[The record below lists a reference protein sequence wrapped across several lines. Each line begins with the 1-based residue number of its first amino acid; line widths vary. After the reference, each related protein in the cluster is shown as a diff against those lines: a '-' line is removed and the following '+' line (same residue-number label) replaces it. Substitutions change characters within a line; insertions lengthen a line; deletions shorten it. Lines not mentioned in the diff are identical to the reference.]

1 MKCILPILG
10 MLCAMS
16 CSTGEKS
23 AAANDTTAVD
33 TTKLAAVPTPE
44 VKSAPAANPVVD
56 KETLF
61 NILVQDQAYLP
72 KDATYEFTSSS
83 TIQLDKIGTSNMIQ
97 GISVLYE
104 TVPAGDVNEPVDMI
118 MLAFF
123 DVSTDTPTL
132 IAQKDV
138 GEQMGGVTINTVEL
152 TPGQFAVSVTVSA
165 ISTNYPAGKTVEE
178 ERDLMT
184 YYALNDG
191 EIVPIFEYVCVKK
204 STEKSNENVILETK
218 QKMVAA
224 TGAFEQGTL
233 CPINI
238 TITGT
243 SDNQVTE
250 LTNLEP
256 ITLVYT
262 FNGTVYQKEL

>member
-1 MKCILPILG
+1 MKCILPILA

-16 CSTGEKS
+16 CSPGEKS
-23 AAANDTTAVD
+23 TAANDTTAVD

-44 VKSAPAANPVVD
+44 VKSAPAADPVVD

-61 NILVQDQAYLP
+61 NILVQNQAYLP

-83 TIQLDKIGTSNMIQ
+83 TIQLDKIGTPNMIQ

-138 GEQMGGVTINTVEL
+138 GEQMGGATINTVEL

-204 STEKSNENVILETK
+204 STEKSNENVILEKK

-224 TGAFEQGTL
+224 TGPFEQGTL

-250 LTNLEP
+250 LQNLEP